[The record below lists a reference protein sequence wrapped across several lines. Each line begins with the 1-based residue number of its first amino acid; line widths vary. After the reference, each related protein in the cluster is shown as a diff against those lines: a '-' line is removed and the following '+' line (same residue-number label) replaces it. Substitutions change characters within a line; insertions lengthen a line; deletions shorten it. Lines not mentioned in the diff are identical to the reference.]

1 MAVKYTEEQLNP
13 MDKSLLITM
22 FYGLQEQFETL
33 SGKLTTMDNRMQLM
47 MEQLILSKQELY
59 GRSSEKLTDYGQ
71 ICFMEAD
78 GEIIFFAEAVSD
90 LDAPEPKDLEQ
101 PKTKGKKTTG
111 KKEDDLSGLTT
122 HVIPHY
128 MTEQDQVREFGE
140 NGWKQLPDVVAK
152 RYKFVPAKDR
162 LEEHHIGVYA
172 SKKDGH
178 MKKAQHPNALLH
190 GSLVSASLAAAV
202 MNGKYVNAVP
212 LYRPE

>member
-1 MAVKYTEEQLNP
+1 MAVKYTEEQLNR

-22 FYGLQEQFETL
+22 FLGLQEQSETL
-33 SGKLTTMDNRMQLM
+33 SDKLTTMDNRMQLM

-59 GRSSEKLTDYGQ
+59 GWSSEKLTDHGQ

-78 GEIIFFAEAVSD
+78 GEIIFFNEAEAVSD
-90 LDAPEPKDLEQ
+90 LDAPEPKIWSSQ
-101 PKTKGKKTTG
+101 RRRGKNTG

-128 MTEQDQVREFGE
+128 MTEQDLIREFGK

-178 MKKAQHPNALLH
+178 MKKA
-190 GSLVSASLAAAV
+190 
-202 MNGKYVNAVP
+202 
-212 LYRPE
+212 